1 MARYNVNNSIGFE
14 ILSNSEV
21 QNAVDNEAQFKNSL
35 MRKKYMTFGKLLDQT
50 DTIIKGGHL
59 GRPIYKKLGI
69 LIIKDICDELHN
81 YVEIEKTTGKVY
93 FKVFVSY
100 YLGLNMVSDK
110 RKLEHA
116 MGRFNSELELA
127 LTKKNREK
135 IISDF
140 IFSGSSNNKPRHVS
154 PFANIEEEK
163 MAMKFLSGFKKNSKI
178 VIKNSIVQLFIILII
193 KSWCM
198 DFKIN
203 PKFKSNRIET
213 CIVGEVFR
221 MVHGFDSEVV
231 KELVDDLNSER
242 MVEELEA
249 LPDEEDLD
257 LQQRIREL
265 RRELY
270 GITGN
275 DSNPGGIKR
284 KRSKRTSKKRGKKGS
299 KKRGGKG
306 SKKRGGKGS
315 RMKKGT
321 KKKSGGGKAKKSK
334 KNHSK
339 KNMKCL
345 FTGKPVKLYIDYKGG
360 LYGLCCPH
368 CVNPL
373 KKMVDEKNKKI
384 QNVKLTQQEIKKLK
398 LQKI

>member
-1 MARYNVNNSIGFE
+1 MARYNANNSLGFE
-14 ILSNSEV
+14 ILSNNEV

-50 DTIIKGGHL
+50 DTIKKGGHL

-69 LIIKDICDELHN
+69 VIIKDICDELHH

-110 RKLEHA
+110 RKIEHA

-127 LTKKNREK
+127 LNTKNREK
-135 IISDF
+135 IIGDF

-163 MAMKFLSGFKKNSKI
+163 LAMKFLSGFKKNSKI
-178 VIKNSIVQLFIILII
+178 VIKDSIVQLFIILII
-193 KSWCM
+193 KEWCM

-203 PKFKSNRIET
+203 PVFKSNRIET

-221 MVHGFDSEVV
+221 LVHGFDSEVV
-231 KELVDDLNSER
+231 KELVEDLNSER
-242 MVEELEA
+242 MVEEMEA
-249 LPDEEDLD
+249 LPDDEDLD

-270 GITGN
+270 GITG
-275 DSNPGGIKR
+275 DDINPRGIKR
-284 KRSKRTSKKRGKKGS
+284 KRSKIGKKGS
-299 KKRGGKG
+299 KKKGSKKKG
-306 SKKRGGKGS
+306 SKKRREKGS
-315 RMKKGT
+315 KKKGS
-321 KKKSGGGKAKKSK
+321 KKKSGGGNKTKKSK

-339 KNMKCL
+339 KNIKCL
-345 FTGKPVKLYIDYKGG
+345 FTGKPVTLYIDYKGG
-360 LYGLCCPH
+360 LYGLCCQH

-384 QNVKLTQQEIKKLK
+384 KNVKLTQQEIKKLK
-398 LQKI
+398 LRKI